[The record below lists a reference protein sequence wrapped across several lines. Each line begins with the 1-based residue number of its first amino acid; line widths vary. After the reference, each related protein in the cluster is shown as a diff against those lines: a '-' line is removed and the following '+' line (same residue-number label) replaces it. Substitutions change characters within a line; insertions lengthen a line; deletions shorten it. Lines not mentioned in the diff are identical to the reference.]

1 MRVPSPA
8 RINCISLVVCFSC
21 LILNS
26 AAQETKPAESINKA
40 GAAVTGPTPAAE
52 STQSIRLGTGD
63 LLDVSVYNV
72 PELATKTRVGGNGD
86 VYLPLV
92 DYVHVA
98 GLTID
103 EAQEVIEKR
112 LADGFVN
119 NPHVTIFV
127 NEYASQNATIL
138 GEVLKPGQYAVL
150 GEPRLFDVISSAG
163 GFTERAARRVT
174 ITHRGSDDRP
184 VSLQLARNVNDDP
197 SKNIEIFPG
206 DTVVVQRADVVY
218 VVGDVG
224 RPSGFLMDSDNLTV
238 LKAIALA
245 GGTNRTAKLSDAR
258 IIRKGPQGMQET
270 RLELNKML
278 RAKAPDF
285 PMQAD
290 DILFVPTNG
299 GKIAAGHVAQA
310 ALQAAM
316 AVSVVALVP

>member
-1 MRVPSPA
+1 MRVPAPA
-8 RINCISLVVCFSC
+8 RINCISLVFCFTC

-26 AAQETKPAESINKA
+26 VAKETRPTESINKA
-40 GAAVTGPTPAAE
+40 GAAVSGPTPAAE

-72 PELATKTRVGGNGD
+72 PELATKTRVGSSGD

-163 GFTERAARRVT
+163 GVTERAGGRVT
-174 ITHRGSDDRP
+174 LTHP
-184 VSLQLARNVNDDP
+184 
-197 SKNIEIFPG
+197 
-206 DTVVVQRADVVY
+206 
-218 VVGDVG
+218 
-224 RPSGFLMDSDNLTV
+224 
-238 LKAIALA
+238 
-245 GGTNRTAKLSDAR
+245 
-258 IIRKGPQGMQET
+258 
-270 RLELNKML
+270 
-278 RAKAPDF
+278 
-285 PMQAD
+285 
-290 DILFVPTNG
+290 
-299 GKIAAGHVAQA
+299 
-310 ALQAAM
+310 
-316 AVSVVALVP
+316 